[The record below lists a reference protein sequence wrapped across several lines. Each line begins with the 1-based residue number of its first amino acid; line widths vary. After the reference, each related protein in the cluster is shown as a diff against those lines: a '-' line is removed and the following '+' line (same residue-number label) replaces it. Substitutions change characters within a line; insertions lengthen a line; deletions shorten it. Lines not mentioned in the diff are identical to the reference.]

1 MREDVRVSVDAR
13 LNMFVQYFTVPPAM
27 QGEVDSF
34 TADIIALGERSADV
48 SAFEAEF
55 ISSGLSDRF
64 NGILPRLAPKA
75 AAPTPELKEIKRQ
88 AMRETNSAKD
98 IGKYVARSIGDHIK
112 YVFEREAREQIQKK
126 MIENDTFDDFTR
138 LSNLG
143 DDIELLNDHLKN
155 K

>member
-1 MREDVRVSVDAR
+1 LKDNVRVSVDAR
-13 LNMFVQYFTVPPAM
+13 LNMFSQYFIVPPAL
-27 QGEVDSF
+27 QEEVDDFS
-34 TADIIALGERSADV
+34 ADILALGERSLDV

-55 ISSGLSDRF
+55 ISAGLSDRF
-64 NGILPRLAPKA
+64 NSLLPRLVPKA

-88 AMRETNSAKD
+88 AMKETNSAKD
-98 IGKYVARSIGDHIK
+98 IGQYAAKSLLDHAKYL
-112 YVFEREAREQIQKK
+112 FNREARDQMQKK

-143 DDIELLNDHLKN
+143 DDIEILNDYLK